1 MVEKSSGAVLPV
13 VYASEP
19 FFFFHVINAFQVDV
33 DKYIYLDIMAYKDA
47 EVGEEEKYVTM
58 LERTHSMLR
67 LLPPL

>member
-1 MVEKSSGAVLPV
+1 MITIQYTSHFVSQVYIYVVEKSSGAVLPV

-47 EVGEEEKYVTM
+47 EVGQ
-58 LERTHSMLR
+58 
-67 LLPPL
+67 

>member
-47 EVGEEEKYVTM
+47 EVGECYNVKYILNATAASSS
-58 LERTHSMLR
+58 LTD
-67 LLPPL
+67 PK